1 MVLSTRVI
9 ELLLNNARVG
19 LAERK
24 VEMRAMVITEPGGPE
39 VLEIQ
44 EVAEPVPGEG
54 EILIRVKAFGIN
66 HAETHMRKGE
76 WPEAAPIS
84 GIEAVGT
91 VADDPAGALPSG
103 AKVVAIMGGLGRV
116 RNGSYA
122 EYTVA
127 PATNVAPVETSLDWA
142 DLAAIPESYTTA
154 WLALHGN
161 LELRPGHTLLVR
173 GATSALGQ
181 AAINIAAD
189 LGARVIGTTRREERA
204 ELLRSLGVH
213 EVVIETGEI
222 AGRLRAIVPG
232 GVDRVLDL
240 VGNSVLRDSLRAAR
254 VGGRVCQ
261 AGFLGGL
268 GPVDNFLPAFELPS
282 GVQFSFFG
290 SFEVGSEAFPLSS
303 VPFQQIVEKVQAGV
317 YQARPSRVF
326 AFEGVAEAHR
336 VMEAS
341 QAAGKLV
348 VRGA

>member
-1 MVLSTRVI
+1 
-9 ELLLNNARVG
+9 
-19 LAERK
+19 
-24 VEMRAMVITEPGGPE
+24 MRAMVITEPGGPE
-39 VLEIQ
+39 VLQIR
-44 EVAEPVPGEG
+44 EVADPVPGAG

-76 WPEAAPIS
+76 WPEATPIS

-91 VADDPAGALPSG
+91 VAEDPSGALPEG
-103 AKVVAIMGGLGRV
+103 ATVLAIMGGLGRV

-122 EYTVA
+122 EYTVV
-127 PATNVAPVETSLDWA
+127 PATNVSPIETSLEWTE
-142 DLAAIPESYTTA
+142 LAAIPESYATA

-161 LELRPGHTLLVR
+161 LELRPDHTLLVR

-189 LGARVIGTTRREERA
+189 LGARVIGTTRSENRR
-204 ELLRSLGVH
+204 ELLRALGAH
-213 EVVIETGEI
+213 DVVIETGEI
-222 AGRLRAIVPG
+222 AEKVRAVVPG

-240 VGNSVLRDSLRAAR
+240 VGNSVLRDSLRAAA
-254 VGGRVCQ
+254 VTGRVCQ
-261 AGFLGGL
+261 AGVLGGL
-268 GPVDNFLPAFELPS
+268 GPVEGFQPAFELPS

-303 VPFQQIVEKVQAGV
+303 IPFQEIVEKAEAGV
-317 YQARPSRVF
+317 YRASPSRVF
-326 AFEGVAEAHR
+326 DFEKIAEAHE